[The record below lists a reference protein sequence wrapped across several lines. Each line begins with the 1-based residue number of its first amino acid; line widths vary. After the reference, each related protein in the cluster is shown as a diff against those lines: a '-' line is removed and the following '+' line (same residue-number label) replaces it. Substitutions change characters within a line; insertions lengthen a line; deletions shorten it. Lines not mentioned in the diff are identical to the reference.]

1 MQSLWRKQSFKLL
14 RKKGI
19 SMMVKWLRLCASN
32 AKYVG
37 SIRREGTKIP
47 HGAWQKKTREGV
59 IEQMR

>member
-1 MQSLWRKQSFKLL
+1 
-14 RKKGI
+14 
-19 SMMVKWLRLCASN
+19 MMVKWLRLCASN

-37 SIRREGTKIP
+37 SIRSEGTKIP